1 MPTAHRKLRLSD
13 EAIASGHAEP
23 LTSALSGALPML
35 LIGGASLIL
44 LALMS
49 VSLRPEAP
57 ATSIG
62 WWVFSLSFVV
72 NFPHFLVSYQMLYV
86 DFRERIFKDLRFFWA
101 GVLAPLLLIGVL
113 LAGFAINNP
122 RILGILASS
131 MYFFVGWHYVK
142 QIFGGISVSNAMIQ
156 FYYNKVERTL
166 LKSNLFSLWA
176 ISFLIPNIGEHSY
189 AQDGIGYSSLEL
201 PGWTLNLAYAAL
213 VLSGL
218 AVVVTNVQKYIREGK
233 TPSPTAIVCFITI
246 YAWYVPALSHP
257 MFMHLIPF
265 FHSLQYLMFVY
276 IFRRNK
282 VVAAIDSPHSPEGR
296 KRKVIDLYGYLA
308 VPFVTGALLMFVIP
322 RFIDTLHL
330 QNAQIFGPTAAYF
343 SFIIFIN
350 VHHYF
355 IDNVMWRGNNLEMKK
370 HLFQSPGEVSAR

>member
-122 RILGILASS
+122 RILGLLASS

-166 LKSNLFSLWA
+166 L
-176 ISFLIPNIGEHSY
+176 
-189 AQDGIGYSSLEL
+189 
-201 PGWTLNLAYAAL
+201 
-213 VLSGL
+213 
-218 AVVVTNVQKYIREGK
+218 
-233 TPSPTAIVCFITI
+233 
-246 YAWYVPALSHP
+246 
-257 MFMHLIPF
+257 
-265 FHSLQYLMFVY
+265 
-276 IFRRNK
+276 
-282 VVAAIDSPHSPEGR
+282 
-296 KRKVIDLYGYLA
+296 
-308 VPFVTGALLMFVIP
+308 
-322 RFIDTLHL
+322 RFC
-330 QNAQIFGPTAAYF
+330 
-343 SFIIFIN
+343 
-350 VHHYF
+350 
-355 IDNVMWRGNNLEMKK
+355 
-370 HLFQSPGEVSAR
+370 

>member
-1 MPTAHRKLRLSD
+1 MSNASRKLRLSD
-13 EAIASGHAEP
+13 EAQVPSRDQRPHSP
-23 LTSALSGALPML
+23 LAGALPML

-49 VSLRPEAP
+49 VSLRPESPAP
-57 ATSIG
+57 SIG
-62 WWVFSLSFVV
+62 WWVFSLSFIV

-86 DFRERIFKDLRFFWA
+86 DFGERIFKDLRFFWA
-101 GVLAPLLLIGVL
+101 GVVAPILLVGVL
-113 LAGFAINNP
+113 LAGFALDNP
-122 RILGILASS
+122 KILGVLASS

-156 FYYNKVERTL
+156 FYYNKIERAA
-166 LKSNLFSLWA
+166 LKANLFSLWA
-176 ISFLIPNIGEHSY
+176 ISFLIPNIGDHSY
-189 AQDGIGYSSLEL
+189 AQDGIGYSSIGL
-201 PGWTLNLAYAAL
+201 PDWTLSIAYTALA
-213 VLSGL
+213 LSGV
-218 AVVVTNVQKYIREGK
+218 AVVITNVQKYIREGK
-233 TPSPTAIVCFITI
+233 TPSPTALVCFLTI
-246 YAWYVPALSHP
+246 YAWYLPALSHP

-282 VVAAIDSPHSPEGR
+282 VNATIGQPDSPEGR
-296 KRKVIDLYGYLA
+296 KKKVIELYGYLA
-308 VPFVTGALLMFVIP
+308 VPFLTGALFMFVIP

-330 QNAQIFGPTAAYF
+330 QNAQVFGPTAAYF

-355 IDNVMWRGNNLEMKK
+355 IDNVMWRGNNPEMRK
-370 HLFQSPGEVSAR
+370 HLFQTAR